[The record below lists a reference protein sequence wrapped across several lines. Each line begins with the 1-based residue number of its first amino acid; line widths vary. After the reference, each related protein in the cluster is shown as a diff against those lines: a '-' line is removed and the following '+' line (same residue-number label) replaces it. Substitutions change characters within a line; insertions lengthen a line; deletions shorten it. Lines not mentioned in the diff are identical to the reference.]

1 MKLNLEGMLLVCFV
15 LFVLFFFLVVVV
27 TLGAD
32 TSFETFPPAGLAAFA
47 SLGRGRGARVS
58 G

>member
-1 MKLNLEGMLLVCFV
+1 MELRLEGMLLVCFV
-15 LFVLFFFLVVVV
+15 LFVLFFFSVVVI

-32 TSFETFPPAGLAAFA
+32 TGFETFPLAGLTAFT